1 MRAWALAYLRCPHCR
16 SRLELAD
23 APARAGDDGDA
34 AILRCVGEAC
44 RLWYPVI
51 RGVPRLLT
59 GALRDAAILDFGRVR
74 PDVVRELEPAGPAP
88 VPTDPLHDLKRSTIE
103 TFGFEWTE
111 YARFGWDDPVYD
123 AQRER
128 AVFLRKSLLREDDL
142 RGKLVLDAGSGNGR
156 YSAWAARLGG
166 RVFAVDLGDG
176 VDPAAANTRD
186 QDAIQVVQADIFAL
200 PLEPGT
206 FDVVF
211 SIGVL
216 MHTGDARRAVESLAG
231 VLASGGSLSVH
242 VYGRGNAVYE
252 AVDRALRARTTLRS
266 IPELLRFTGRL
277 YRLRRWL
284 ERLGL
289 AGVIGRFVRL
299 DPHPHCIFDWYAA
312 PVATHH
318 TYPEVLRWF
327 GEMGLRVVATNQPSA
342 PSRLRRAL
350 RPVVGAAATVTVRGV
365 PA

>member
-1 MRAWALAYLRCPHCR
+1 MRAWALAYLRCPGCR
-16 SRLELAD
+16 SRLELAN
-23 APARAGDDGDA
+23 ARARDGDDGEA
-34 AILRCVGEAC
+34 ATLRCRGKAC

-59 GALRDAAILDFGRVR
+59 GSLRDAAIRDFRR
-74 PDVVRELEPAGPAP
+74 DHPDLVRELEPEEPSPARP
-88 VPTDPLHDLKRSTIE
+88 DRLDELKRSTIE
-103 TFGFEWTE
+103 RFGFEWTE

-128 AVFLRKSLLREDDL
+128 AVFLRKSLLGEEDL

-186 QDAIQVVQADIFAL
+186 QDAIQVVQADIFTL
-200 PLEPGT
+200 PFDVAT
-206 FDVVF
+206 FDVIF

-216 MHTGDARRAVESLAG
+216 MHTGDPRRAVESLAG
-231 VLASGGSLSVH
+231 VLAPGGSLSVH
-242 VYGRGNAVYE
+242 LYGRGNAVYE

-327 GEMGLRVVATNQPSA
+327 GEMGFRVVATNEPPPPSG
-342 PSRLRRAL
+342 LRRAL